1 MPEKRAREWV
11 WTYHCAE
18 NWSPDARGALGL
30 EWEAFC
36 TYLCYQP
43 ELAPTTG
50 AKHLQGYVCLTT
62 PRTLRGIKQVLFPSP
77 LFTGIHLEIARGSKA
92 ECRAYSSKDET
103 RAPDAG
109 FGFIELGRYEDVPD
123 QRGQGARNDIHA
135 ATELIRAG
143 GTLQTVAQEHGEAY
157 VKFHRGF
164 LAFQSAIHSGPRV
177 RDAGGVFQPP
187 RVFWFYGSTG
197 TGKTL
202 AVFEAS
208 GAEEVYS
215 KPGGNDWWDGY
226 CGQPV
231 VLLDDYRGNWFPF
244 ANLLRLLDRYPL
256 QVPFKGGY
264 VPFNSPTIY
273 ITCPVRPE
281 VLYSSME
288 TRTEGSIAQLLRRIT
303 EVRLFGDE
311 PPPPGPMVD
320 DFNPH

>member
-1 MPEKRAREWV
+1 M
-11 WTYHCAE
+11 
-18 NWSPDARGALGL
+18 
-30 EWEAFC
+30 
-36 TYLCYQP
+36 
-43 ELAPTTG
+43 
-50 AKHLQGYVCLTT
+50 
-62 PRTLRGIKQVLFPSP
+62 
-77 LFTGIHLEIARGSKA
+77 EIARGSKA

-123 QRGQGARNDIHA
+123 KRGQGARNDIHA

-143 GTLQTVAQEHGEAY
+143 GTLQSVAQEHGEAY

-208 GAEEVYS
+208 GAEEVFS

-231 VLLDDYRGNWFPF
+231 VLLDDYRGNWFPLLTF
-244 ANLLRLLDRYPL
+244 FDFLIDIPFRYHSKAATCRSIPLLFISPVLCALRFFMLVWKLVLRVLLRSYCVVLLRYVCLVMNLLLL
-256 QVPFKGGY
+256 
-264 VPFNSPTIY
+264 
-273 ITCPVRPE
+273 
-281 VLYSSME
+281 VLW
-288 TRTEGSIAQLLRRIT
+288 
-303 EVRLFGDE
+303 
-311 PPPPGPMVD
+311 
-320 DFNPH
+320 